1 MRTLV
6 LDSGAVT
13 GLARRDHRAGT
24 SSLLTG
30 SKDSWSAVVPSLV
43 LVECLSGKQHSDAV
57 VNRFLKKC
65 VVVDGPHERLARR
78 AGSLRAKAGR
88 GSAVDAVVVAMA
100 EPGGAVLT
108 NDVKD
113 FAALA
118 AYALDVNVF
127 GMS

>member
-43 LVECLSGKQHSDAV
+43 LVECLSGRQHADAV
-57 VNRFLKKC
+57 VNRFLKRC
-65 VVVDGPHERLARR
+65 QVVDGPHETLARR
-78 AGSLRAKAGR
+78 AGSLRAQAGR

-108 NDVKD
+108 GDLRDLK
-113 FAALA
+113 ALA
-118 AYALDVNVF
+118 AHAQDGSVF
-127 GMS
+127 SM